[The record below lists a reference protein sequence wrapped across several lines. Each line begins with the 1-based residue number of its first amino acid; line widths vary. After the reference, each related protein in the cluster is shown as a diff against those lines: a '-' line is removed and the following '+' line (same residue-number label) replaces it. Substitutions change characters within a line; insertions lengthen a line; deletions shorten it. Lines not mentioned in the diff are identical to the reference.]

1 MEKHFFRC
9 VLVTFALGF
18 LFGLGTVSAS
28 NLQPVPSYS
37 RVIDQ
42 THTLSAK
49 QFAAIEQKL
58 LHYEAAKGTQVA
70 VVIVQT
76 SKPETIEQFAN
87 RIGNT
92 WKLGRAEIGDGV
104 ILLLAIEDHNARIEV
119 ARALEPALTDVQ
131 AHRIL
136 REFASPLFARK
147 DFAGGIE
154 VALDLI
160 FKSLALEKLPP
171 GSATTSNQTTTAP
184 LTIMSIV
191 GGVVAYGVSFL
202 VFLVIAVAL
211 FAIPVLGS
219 ISAVAISA
227 LAGIAIINI
236 ITFYAH
242 SMWIAAATG
251 LITTSLMA
259 YASFFFGSKFQS
271 YLKAPGASRKSK
283 LKTRSKSKQD
293 ESLWKDS
300 TSSSSSSSSSA
311 SNSKSGG
318 GGDFAGGG
326 ASTKW

>member
-1 MEKHFFRC
+1 M
-9 VLVTFALGF
+9 LGL
-18 LFGLGTVSAS
+18 LFSVSAVSAS
-28 NLQPVPSYS
+28 NLQPIPRYAH
-37 RVIDQ
+37 VIDE
-42 THTLSAK
+42 THTLSAE

-58 LHYEAAKGTQVA
+58 LRYEAAKGTQIA
-70 VVIVQT
+70 VVIVRT
-76 SKPETIEQFAN
+76 SKPETIEQFTN

-92 WKLGRAEIGDGV
+92 WKLGRAGIGDGV
-104 ILLLAIEDHNARIEV
+104 ILLLAIDDHDARIEV
-119 ARALEPALTDVQ
+119 ARTLEPALTDAQ

-171 GSATTSNQTTTAP
+171 GIATTSNQTTSAP

-191 GGVVAYGVSFL
+191 SGVVAYGVSFL

-227 LAGIAIINI
+227 FAGIAIISM
-236 ITFYAH
+236 ITFYGY
-242 SMWIAAATG
+242 SMWIATATG
-251 LITTSLMA
+251 LITTGLMA

-293 ESLWKDS
+293 DSLWKDS
-300 TSSSSSSSSSA
+300 TSSSSSSPSSA